1 MHGCPASPAPERQ
14 PCAARGRFS
23 CRGAAMRDF
32 NVPGRSAAVA
42 ANGMVATSAPMA
54 TLAGLDVL
62 RAGGNAIDAAI
73 AAVAMQSDVEP
84 HSTGIG
90 GDCFVLYSKQ
100 GALPVALNGSGRA
113 PAAATVEWY
122 AERQIHQIHTQT
134 AHAVTV
140 PGAVDA
146 WCLLNR
152 EHGTKPLAELL
163 EPAACAAEDGYR
175 VTPRVAWDWA
185 RNQWKLQDPVTA
197 QVMLP
202 GGKPPGV
209 GDRMRNPALAATL
222 RRIGRE
228 GREAFYAGS
237 VMHDILGRLK
247 ELGGLHEEEDFAAQR
262 SNWVEPI
269 HASYRGCEVY
279 ELPPNGQGLAALMIL
294 RQLEGFPLGDDSLS
308 EADRLHLLAEA
319 TKSAYFVRD
328 DFIAD
333 PTQAAVDVESFLSDD
348 WAERARRLIRL
359 DRALPGPEWHGGTEH
374 TDTVYLCAVD
384 RDGNA
389 VSFINSLFSS
399 FGTGIMAPQSGVLL
413 HNRGTSFRIIAGH
426 PNAIAPRKRP
436 FHTIIPAML
445 AKDGRSV
452 MPFGIMGGQYQ
463 AVGHAHFTHRMLDR
477 GMDPQQ
483 AAEQPRIL
491 PLNGVLQ
498 AERANS
504 EPVIADLAHR
514 GHEIETAKVP
524 IGGCQAI
531 WIDRER
537 GVLIGGSEPR
547 KDGMALGY

>member
-1 MHGCPASPAPERQ
+1 
-14 PCAARGRFS
+14 
-23 CRGAAMRDF
+23 MRDF
-32 NVPGRSAAVA
+32 SVPSRSAAVA
-42 ANGMVATSAPMA
+42 ANGMVATSAPLA

-62 RAGGNAIDAAI
+62 RAGGNAMDAAI
-73 AAVAMQSDVEP
+73 AAVAMQSVVEP
-84 HSTGIG
+84 QSTGIG
-90 GDCFVLYSKQ
+90 GDCFLLYSKR
-100 GALPVALNGSGRA
+100 GAPPVALNGSGRT
-113 PAAATVEWY
+113 PAAATLEWY
-122 AERQIHQIHTQT
+122 QERQIDQIHTQT

-163 EPAACAAEDGYR
+163 EPAARAAEDGYR
-175 VTPRVAWDWA
+175 VTPRVAWDWD

-197 QVMLP
+197 KVMLP

-228 GREAFYAGS
+228 GREAFYSGP
-237 VMHDILGRLK
+237 VMRDILRRLK

-262 SNWVEPI
+262 SDWVEPI
-269 HASYRGCEVY
+269 RAPYRGYEVY
-279 ELPPNGQGLAALMIL
+279 ECPPNGQGLAALMIL
-294 RQLEGFPLGDDSLS
+294 RQLEGFALSDDSLG

-333 PTQAAVDVESFLSDD
+333 PTQAEVDVAGFLSDE

-359 DRALPGPEWHGGTEH
+359 DRAMPGPEWHGGTEH

-399 FGTGIMAPQSGVLL
+399 FGTGIMAPESGVLL
-413 HNRGTSFRIIAGH
+413 QNRGTSFRIIEGH

-436 FHTIIPAML
+436 FHTIIPGML
-445 AKDGRSV
+445 CKDGRAV
-452 MPFGIMGGQYQ
+452 MPFGVMGGQYQ
-463 AVGHAHFTHRMLDR
+463 AVGHAHFIHRVLDR
-477 GMDPQQ
+477 GFDPQQ
-483 AAEQPRIL
+483 AAEAPRSFAFRGEL
-491 PLNGVLQ
+491 RV
-498 AERANS
+498 ERS
-504 EPVIADLAHR
+504 VPEPIVADLAGR
-514 GHEIETAKVP
+514 GHQTRTVNVP
-524 IGGCQAI
+524 LGGCQAI

>member
-1 MHGCPASPAPERQ
+1 
-14 PCAARGRFS
+14 
-23 CRGAAMRDF
+23 MRDF
-32 NVPGRSAAVA
+32 NAPGRSAAVA

-54 TLAGLDVL
+54 TLAGLEIL
-62 RAGGNAIDAAI
+62 RAGGNAMDAAI
-73 AAVAMQSDVEP
+73 AAVAMQCVVEP
-84 HSTGIG
+84 ASTGIG
-90 GDCFVLYSKQ
+90 GDCFVLYSKK

-113 PAAATVEWY
+113 PGKATVEWY
-122 AERQIHQIHTQT
+122 AEHKVQIATQT
-134 AHAVTV
+134 AHAVTI
-140 PGAVDA
+140 PGAIDA
-146 WCLLNR
+146 WCTLNQ
-152 EHGTKPLAELL
+152 EHGTRPLAELL
-163 EPAACAAEDGYR
+163 EPAARAAEEGYR
-175 VTPRVAWDWA
+175 VTPRVAWDWM
-185 RNQWKLQDPVTA
+185 RNQWKLQDPITA
-197 QVMLP
+197 AVMLP
-202 GGKPPGV
+202 GGQPPAV

-228 GREAFYAGS
+228 GRAAFYEGA
-237 VMHDILGRLK
+237 VMRDILGRLK
-247 ELGGLHEEEDFAAQR
+247 ELGGLHEEADFDAQR
-262 SNWVEPI
+262 SDWVEPI
-269 HASYRGCEVY
+269 HAAYRGHEVY

-294 RQLEGFPLGDDSLS
+294 RQLEGFALDDDSLS

-333 PTQAAVDVESFLSDD
+333 PAQVAVDVEGFLSDE
-348 WAERARRLIRL
+348 WAERARREIRL
-359 DRALPGPEWHGGTEH
+359 DRAMPGPDWHGGTEH

-399 FGTGIMAPQSGVLL
+399 FGTGIMAPESGVLL
-413 HNRGTSFRIIAGH
+413 HNRGTSFRTIPGH

-463 AVGHAHFTHRMLDR
+463 AVGHAHFAHRMLDR

-483 AAEQPRIL
+483 AADAPRIFAFRGKL
-491 PLNGVLQ
+491 RVEQFVPEPIV
-498 AERANS
+498 AE
-504 EPVIADLAHR
+504 LARR
-514 GHEIETAKVP
+514 GHDIDVAKVP
-524 IGGCQAI
+524 LGGCQAI
-531 WIDRER
+531 WIDHER